1 MVSSSSNS
9 KCEGCRDSGMCE
21 LYEVVMWP
29 ECQDLM
35 DKEGWEDNSYLI
47 NDDKGLDKF
56 GSSAYFVNKSWLDEV
71 NSDNHAV
78 QD

>member
-1 MVSSSSNS
+1 MASPSSNS
-9 KCEGCRDSGMCE
+9 KYEGCRDLGMRE
-21 LYEVVMWP
+21 LYEIVMWP

-47 NDDKGLDKF
+47 NDSRGLDKF

-71 NSDNHAV
+71 NSDNHVV